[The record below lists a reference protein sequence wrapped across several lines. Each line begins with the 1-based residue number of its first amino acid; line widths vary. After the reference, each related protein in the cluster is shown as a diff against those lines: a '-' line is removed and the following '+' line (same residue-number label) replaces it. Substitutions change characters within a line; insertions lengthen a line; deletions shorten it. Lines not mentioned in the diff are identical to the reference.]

1 MSSYTVIKYEEM
13 QNRKKVKK
21 EDFSQHIIDIL
32 YLLYTCLSFNLDLC
46 QHMLK
51 KENDP
56 K

>member
-1 MSSYTVIKYEEM
+1 ME
-13 QNRKKVKK
+13 KKVKK
-21 EDFSQHIIDIL
+21 EDFSLQHIIDIL
-32 YLLYTCLSFNLDLC
+32 YLLYTCLSFNMYLY